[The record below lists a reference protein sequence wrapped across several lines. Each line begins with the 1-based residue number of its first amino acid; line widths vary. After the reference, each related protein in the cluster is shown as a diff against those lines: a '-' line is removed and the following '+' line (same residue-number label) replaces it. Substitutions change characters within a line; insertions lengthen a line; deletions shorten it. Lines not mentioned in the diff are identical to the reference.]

1 MKKTAILLAVTLMT
15 AGTAGINAHAENL
28 DKDYIISEIWK
39 DIWHGKADNGKTFP
53 EASYKY
59 HLLTEWVEENYG
71 DDDYNWSDVGE
82 LRYDY
87 RDYYQ
92 DLIEDYDFNDDEN
105 GNWTIDTADNHY
117 SFYLLNGT
125 WQMIDR
131 NGNTV
136 DTFPP
141 HDTLAETEI
150 PSQVI
155 QADGDN
161 SDNIKLSKL
170 PVESSAIEGTQVLE
184 TAQNGSQSTSEKRK
198 NPLLYG
204 VIGLALV
211 AVIIIGFYAARNR
224 K

>member
-28 DKDYIISEIWK
+28 DKDYIISEIWA
-39 DIWHGKADNGKTFP
+39 DIWHGKPDNGITFP

-105 GNWTIDTADNHY
+105 GNWTIDTPDDHY

-125 WQMIDR
+125 WQMIDQ

-141 HDTLAETEI
+141 HDTLAKTEI
-150 PSQVI
+150 PSQAE

-161 SDNIKLSKL
+161 SDNIKLSGQEKM
-170 PVESSAIEGTQVLE
+170 PTESDVQVSE
-184 TAQNGSQSTSEKRK
+184 TAQNSSQSTSEEST
-198 NPLLYG
+198 NTLLYG
-204 VIGLALV
+204 VIGSALI
-211 AVIIIGFYAARNR
+211 AVIIIGIYAARNR

>member
-28 DKDYIISEIWK
+28 DKDYIISEIWE

-125 WQMIDR
+125 WQMIDQ
-131 NGNTV
+131 NGSTV

-150 PSQVI
+150 PSQAE

-161 SDNIKLSKL
+161 SDNIKLSGQEKT
-170 PVESSAIEGTQVLE
+170 PTESDVQVSE
-184 TAQNGSQSTSEKRK
+184 TAQNSSQSTSEEST

-204 VIGLALV
+204 VIGLALI
-211 AVIIIGFYAARNR
+211 AVIIIGIYAARNR

>member
-28 DKDYIISEIWK
+28 DKDYIISEIWA
-39 DIWHGKADNGKTFP
+39 DIWHGKPDNGQTFP

-71 DDDYNWSDVGE
+71 DDNYNWSDVGE

-125 WQMIDR
+125 WQMIDQ

-141 HDTLAETEI
+141 HDTLAKTEI
-150 PSQVI
+150 SSQAE

-161 SDNIKLSKL
+161 SDNIKLSGQEKM
-170 PVESSAIEGTQVLE
+170 PTESDVQVSE
-184 TAQNGSQSTSEKRK
+184 TVQNGSQSTSEEST

-204 VIGLALV
+204 VIGSALI
-211 AVIIIGFYAARNR
+211 AVIIIGIYVTRNR

>member
-28 DKDYIISEIWK
+28 DKDYIISEIWE
-39 DIWHGKADNGKTFP
+39 DIWHGKADNGQTFP

-105 GNWTIDTADNHY
+105 GNWTIDTADDHY

-125 WQMIDR
+125 WQMIDQ
-131 NGNTV
+131 NGNAV

-141 HDTLAETEI
+141 HDTLTETEI
-150 PSQVI
+150 PSQAE

-161 SDNIKLSKL
+161 SDNIKLSGQERS
-170 PVESSAIEGTQVLE
+170 PTESDTQVSE
-184 TAQNGSQSTSEKRK
+184 TAQNASQSTSEK
-198 NPLLYG
+198 NSSPLLYG
-204 VIGLALV
+204 VIGLALI
-211 AVIIIGFYAARNR
+211 AVIIIGIYAARNR

>member
-15 AGTAGINAHAENL
+15 AGTAAINAHAENL
-28 DKDYIISEIWK
+28 DKDYIISEIWE
-39 DIWHGKADNGKTFP
+39 DIRHGKPDNGKTFP

-105 GNWTIDTADNHY
+105 GNWTIDTADDHY

-125 WQMIDR
+125 WQMIDQ

-141 HDTLAETEI
+141 HDTLAKTEI
-150 PSQVI
+150 SSQAE

-161 SDNIKLSKL
+161 SDNIKLSGQEKM
-170 PVESSAIEGTQVLE
+170 PTESDVQVSE
-184 TAQNGSQSTSEKRK
+184 TVQNGSQSTSEEST

-204 VIGLALV
+204 VIGSALI
-211 AVIIIGFYAARNR
+211 AVIIIGIYVTRNR

>member
-28 DKDYIISEIWK
+28 DKDYIISEIWA
-39 DIWHGKADNGKTFP
+39 DIWHGKPDNGITFP

-105 GNWTIDTADNHY
+105 GNWTIDTADDHY

-125 WQMIDR
+125 WQMIDQ
-131 NGNTV
+131 NGSSV

-141 HDTLAETEI
+141 HDTLTETEI
-150 PSQVI
+150 SSQAE

-161 SDNIKLSKL
+161 SDNIKLSGQEKS
-170 PVESSAIEGTQVLE
+170 PTESDTQVSE
-184 TAQNGSQSTSEKRK
+184 MAQNGSQSTSEEST
-198 NPLLYG
+198 NTLLYG
-204 VIGLALV
+204 VIGLALI
-211 AVIIIGFYAARNR
+211 AVIIIGIYVTRNR

>member
-125 WQMIDR
+125 WQMIDQ

-141 HDTLAETEI
+141 HDTLAKTEI
-150 PSQVI
+150 SSQAE

-161 SDNIKLSKL
+161 SDNIKLSGQEKM
-170 PVESSAIEGTQVLE
+170 PTESDVQVSE
-184 TAQNGSQSTSEKRK
+184 TVQNGSQSTSEEST

-204 VIGLALV
+204 VIGSALI
-211 AVIIIGFYAARNR
+211 AVIIIGIYVTRNR

>member
-15 AGTAGINAHAENL
+15 ADTAGINAHAENL
-28 DKDYIISEIWK
+28 DKDYIISEIWE
-39 DIWHGKADNGKTFP
+39 DIWHGKPDNGQTFP

-59 HLLTEWVEENYG
+59 LLLTEWVEENYG

-141 HDTLAETEI
+141 HDTLTETEI
-150 PSQVI
+150 PSQAE
-155 QADGDN
+155 QSDGDN

-170 PVESSAIEGTQVLE
+170 PTESSAIEGTQVSE
-184 TAQNGSQSTSEKRK
+184 TVQNGSQSKSEEST

-204 VIGLALV
+204 VIGLALI
-211 AVIIIGFYAARNR
+211 AVIIIGIYAARNR